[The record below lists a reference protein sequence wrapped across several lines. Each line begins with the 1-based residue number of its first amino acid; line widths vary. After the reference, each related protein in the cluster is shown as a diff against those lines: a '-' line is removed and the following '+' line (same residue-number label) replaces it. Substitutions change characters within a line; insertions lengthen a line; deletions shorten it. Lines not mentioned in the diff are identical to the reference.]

1 MIETALIG
9 SGQGAACWA
18 SGRDLRDAVAP
29 QTDAFVCVLQH
40 ARIRTVPAPAPA
52 RGPAPAD

>member
-40 ARIRTVPAPAPA
+40 ARIRTVPAPA